1 MSALLTLFYRL
12 PKELVAQSFLVL
24 GLLFAALWRRYGENG
39 WFRRSSAGLL
49 AVWAAVTL
57 YATVLGR
64 GGAEI
69 RTVSLLPLRFYWE
82 SVHTGQ
88 LELRRAAFMN
98 VALFF
103 PAGLLT
109 AALLPR
115 DRSVRNRLML
125 VAVLFLGFSVVIE
138 LSQYIWYLGETEVD
152 DLLTNTL
159 GAVLGALPIVL
170 EDRLFGPRRR

>member
-1 MSALLTLFYRL
+1 MSELLTLFYRL
-12 PKELVAQSFLVL
+12 PRPVVGQSFLVL
-24 GLLFAALWRRYGENG
+24 ALLFAALWRRYGDER
-39 WFRRSSAGLL
+39 WFRRGCAWLL
-49 AVWAAVTL
+49 AAWTAVTL

-64 GGAEI
+64 GGAQI

-115 DRSVRNRLML
+115 GWSVRRR
-125 VAVLFLGFSVVIE
+125 VVFVTVLFLGFSVVIE
-138 LSQYIWYLGETEVD
+138 LSQYIWCLGETEVD
-152 DLLTNTL
+152 DLMTNTF

-170 EDRLFGPRRR
+170 EDRLFGPRDR